1 MKDLTANRL
10 AGALAVLWLPLLIIG
25 FGLIVGFSP
34 GISDP
39 ESETVE
45 FYATVG
51 QERAWVGEAIEAT
64 SFLCLLAFVAR
75 VASVARRTSSVADWF
90 GTLAVALAAASA
102 AIAAAGIAPLVALAR
117 SGAAAE
123 LPPSV
128 VVLFNNLRIGL
139 HWLDMLVFGIMFVVL
154 GALLLQARMLPRW
167 LAWAAI
173 VLGLV
178 QFASVVGLLFEVAD
192 TVSLLLG
199 LWAII
204 TGVLIIIRPSALM
217 SEDSVHRPSL
227 THTSA
232 DKPNHPL

>member
-1 MKDLTANRL
+1 MHGANFVD
-10 AGALAVLWLPLLIIG
+10 AV
-25 FGLIVGFSP
+25 VV
-34 GISDP
+34 D
-39 ESETVE
+39 
-45 FYATVG
+45 
-51 QERAWVGEAIEAT
+51 T

-75 VASVARRTSSVADWF
+75 VASVARRTTSVADWF

-117 SGAAAE
+117 SGAAEE
-123 LPPSV
+123 LPASV

-139 HWLDMLVFGIMFVVL
+139 HWLDMLAFGVMFVVL

-178 QFASVVGLLFEVAD
+178 QFASLVGLLFEVAD

-204 TGVLIIIRPSALM
+204 AGVLIIIRPSALM
-217 SEDSVHRPSL
+217 SEDSVQRPGR

-232 DKPNHPL
+232 G

>member
-34 GISDP
+34 GINDP

-102 AIAAAGIAPLVALAR
+102 AIAAAGIAPEER
-117 SGAAAE
+117 
-123 LPPSV
+123 
-128 VVLFNNLRIGL
+128 R
-139 HWLDMLVFGIMFVVL
+139 
-154 GALLLQARMLPRW
+154 
-167 LAWAAI
+167 
-173 VLGLV
+173 
-178 QFASVVGLLFEVAD
+178 
-192 TVSLLLG
+192 
-199 LWAII
+199 
-204 TGVLIIIRPSALM
+204 
-217 SEDSVHRPSL
+217 
-227 THTSA
+227 
-232 DKPNHPL
+232 